1 MITRRSRILK
11 ANKTEMDPLR
21 SVIKSN
27 TRRRISESV
36 MKAGR
41 AHRRR
46 TFGKPYT
53 DYSLYDAGINGMRKE
68 EK

>member
-1 MITRRSRILK
+1 MMIRKSRILRAAK
-11 ANKTEMDPLR
+11 SEMDPLR
-21 SVIKSN
+21 SVLKSN

-46 TFGKPYT
+46 TFGKPFT
-53 DYSLYDAGINGMRKE
+53 DYSVYDAGINGMRKE

>member
-1 MITRRSRILK
+1 MMIQKSRILRAAK
-11 ANKTEMDPLR
+11 SEMDPLR

-46 TFGKPYT
+46 TFGKPFT
-53 DYSLYDAGINGMRKE
+53 DYSVYDAGINGMRKE

>member
-1 MITRRSRILK
+1 MMIRKSRILRAAK
-11 ANKTEMDPLR
+11 SEMDPLR
-21 SVIKSN
+21 SVLKSN

-46 TFGKPYT
+46 TFGKPFT
-53 DYSLYDAGINGMRKE
+53 DYSVYDAGINGMRRE